1 MKKLTQLLKESQ
13 HLDYRR
19 MNVGEDEEG
28 QGMTKE
34 EKRAFVEAVAAY
46 RQLGEMI
53 SHKGNISEIHDSIKG
68 IVENANNL
76 TLKETGDWFDRVT
89 VQRHMKSMNE
99 SFKVFSN
106 TIKEVSTLQQRLES
120 SYDEIGE
127 VLGKYY
133 EIKEGNE
140 FGAERAKAI
149 ANGDDS
155 FEVDGK
161 SYKVTGVDAEDKK
174 NADEF
179 ANESM
184 KLTSLIKRNEEL
196 TGKQK
201 ELDVDSD
208 GDIEADD
215 LADLRAGK
223 KADESV
229 NEERDSNL
237 FYVLYQKKDGKF
249 SKPQAAGYKSREDAE
264 KFAKSLNNHSTMI
277 LDKTDWAGV
286 RGVKVTNESV
296 NEAKVFVHNEKTGE
310 KYEVLSGKG
319 KGDLLIAMK
328 ALEKSAPSH
337 MKYSIKESVNEG
349 VSSTDMDK
357 IKGAVEA
364 ASSFMSVGSELKK
377 LGMKYTFATEPLPI
391 YIIQPTPNNKVAI
404 VNKKYASKPDFVVGD
419 IAVGIMEGKLNEE
432 EIKWNAVENAIIN
445 FLKMNTKILDKR
457 VQAKDTDGVKG
468 GLKSIINGLVNAQR
482 NLKLES
488 VNEGVK
494 LSLVDPNTNKFIKT
508 LSLDRTYREAEK
520 EVETLNRRLSP
531 SEKTKG
537 LYWKVTSI
545 GESVNEAGY
554 TVKAENPYQF
564 VNGAY
569 AVLSAYLRDEELGPK
584 GKRELQDIIKSLEYM
599 RKYFYFKL
607 TESLNEEIA
616 VGKMVKV
623 DNPHWESALGKKG
636 PFKRKVK
643 MIDGDNVFFTD
654 GSNSSM
660 KYVKES
666 VESVNEAKFKVLA
679 SFGGY
684 DLIEAPTE
692 KDMIISKNGKKVGK
706 LTKTSKYLKDDIKS
720 FINMVKSDKLG
731 ESVNEEKY
739 TVIDPMGN
747 QKGVGP
753 KIQAISMAKRLG
765 GEKTGHFVVANT
777 NALKARRALE
787 KFKGDFK
794 NPKLKDMMMNLYY
807 ESVNERIV
815 KEKVK

>member
-1 MKKLTQLLKESQ
+1 MKKLSQLLKESQ
-13 HLDYRR
+13 DLDYRR
-19 MNVGEDEEG
+19 MNVGEEEG

-149 ANGDDS
+149 AAGEDS

-161 SYKVTGVDAEDKK
+161 SYKVSGVDAEDKK
-174 NADEF
+174 NAEEF

-229 NEERDSNL
+229 NEI
-237 FYVLYQKKDGKF
+237 KKGSIVMPYAMDKYGEFIVDKVFKNKSGETSYTGKF
-249 SKPQAAGYKSREDAE
+249 KKSGESRE
-264 KFAKSLNNHSTMI
+264 FILHSK
-277 LDKTDWAGV
+277 DKV
-286 RGVKVTNESV
+286 V
-296 NEAKVFVHNEKTGE
+296 
-310 KYEVLSGKG
+310 
-319 KGDLLIAMK
+319 
-328 ALEKSAPSH
+328 
-337 MKYSIKESVNEG
+337 KESVNEG
-349 VSSTDMDK
+349 VSPADMDK
-357 IKGAVEA
+357 IKGAVES
-364 ASSFMSVGSELKK
+364 ASSFMSVGGELKK

-404 VNKKYASKPDFVVGD
+404 VNKKYATKPDFVVGD

-432 EIKWNAVENAIIN
+432 EIKWDAVQNAIIN

-457 VQAKDTDGVKG
+457 VQAKDTNGVKG
-468 GLKSIINGLVNAQR
+468 GLKSIISGLVNAQR

-488 VNEGVK
+488 VNEGVRI
-494 LSLVDPNTNKFIKT
+494 SLFDPNKNKILKS
-508 LSLDRTYREAEK
+508 LSVDRNYKEAEK
-520 EVETLNRRLSP
+520 EVETLNKRLSA
-531 SEKTKG
+531 SEKNKG
-537 LYWKVTSI
+537 YYWKITTI
-545 GESVNEAGY
+545 GESVNEASYVSGY
-554 TVKAENPYQF
+554 TVKAKTPYEF

-599 RKYFYFKL
+599 RKYFFFKL
-607 TESLNEEIA
+607 S
-616 VGKMVKV
+616 
-623 DNPHWESALGKKG
+623 
-636 PFKRKVK
+636 
-643 MIDGDNVFFTD
+643 
-654 GSNSSM
+654 
-660 KYVKES
+660 
-666 VESVNEAKFKVLA
+666 ESVNEGKFKVD
-679 SFGGY
+679 
-684 DLIEAPTE
+684 DLVYNKRTKTVGIVRMGDDKYGEVKTDADGNVDVDELEIYNPIKNKQHQNAKAAPSTVKE
-692 KDMIISKNGKKVGK
+692 VDKRGLFNPFKMEVVNELKKLPSGNFSIKVGYPTFADYEK
-706 LTKTSKYLKDDIKS
+706 KAKTGDTILRYDKRGGMIKTFVNGSELDKNAEKYLDKVNGIIGGVVFLTKKGMKGVAQVPDYEKKDIGVLVLESK
-720 FINMVKSDKLG
+720 
-731 ESVNEEKY
+731 SVNEEKY

-794 NPKLKDMMMNLYY
+794 NP
-807 ESVNERIV
+807 
-815 KEKVK
+815 

>member
-149 ANGDDS
+149 AAGDDS

-229 NEERDSNL
+229 NE
-237 FYVLYQKKDGKF
+237 
-249 SKPQAAGYKSREDAE
+249 
-264 KFAKSLNNHSTMI
+264 
-277 LDKTDWAGV
+277 
-286 RGVKVTNESV
+286 
-296 NEAKVFVHNEKTGE
+296 AKVFVHNEKTGE

-337 MKYSIKESVNEG
+337 MKYSMKESVNEG

-488 VNEGVK
+488 VNE
-494 LSLVDPNTNKFIKT
+494 
-508 LSLDRTYREAEK
+508 A
-520 EVETLNRRLSP
+520 
-531 SEKTKG
+531 
-537 LYWKVTSI
+537 
-545 GESVNEAGY
+545 AY

-599 RKYFYFKL
+599 RKYFYFKM
-607 TESLNEEIA
+607 S
-616 VGKMVKV
+616 
-623 DNPHWESALGKKG
+623 
-636 PFKRKVK
+636 
-643 MIDGDNVFFTD
+643 
-654 GSNSSM
+654 
-660 KYVKES
+660 
-666 VESVNEAKFKVLA
+666 ESVNEAKFKVLA

-706 LTKTSKYLKDDIKS
+706 LTKISKYLKDDIKS

>member
-149 ANGDDS
+149 AAGDDS

-223 KADESV
+223 KAD
-229 NEERDSNL
+229 
-237 FYVLYQKKDGKF
+237 
-249 SKPQAAGYKSREDAE
+249 
-264 KFAKSLNNHSTMI
+264 
-277 LDKTDWAGV
+277 
-286 RGVKVTNESV
+286 ESV

-488 VNEGVK
+488 VNE
-494 LSLVDPNTNKFIKT
+494 
-508 LSLDRTYREAEK
+508 
-520 EVETLNRRLSP
+520 
-531 SEKTKG
+531 
-537 LYWKVTSI
+537 
-545 GESVNEAGY
+545 AGY

-564 VNGAY
+564 VTGAY
-569 AVLSAYLRDEELGPK
+569 AVLGAYLRDEELGPK

-599 RKYFYFKL
+599 RKYFYFKM
-607 TESLNEEIA
+607 S
-616 VGKMVKV
+616 
-623 DNPHWESALGKKG
+623 
-636 PFKRKVK
+636 
-643 MIDGDNVFFTD
+643 
-654 GSNSSM
+654 
-660 KYVKES
+660 
-666 VESVNEAKFKVLA
+666 ESVNEAKFKVLA

-706 LTKTSKYLKDDIKS
+706 LTKISKYLKDDIKS

>member
-1 MKKLTQLLKESQ
+1 MKKLSQLLKESQ
-13 HLDYRR
+13 ELDYRR
-19 MNVGEDEEG
+19 MNVGEEEG

-53 SHKGNISEIHDSIKG
+53 SHKGNLAEIHESIKG
-68 IVENANNL
+68 IVESANNI

-99 SFKVFSN
+99 SFKVFSS
-106 TIKEVSTLQQRLES
+106 TLKEVSTLQQRLES
-120 SYDEIGE
+120 TYDEIGE

-149 ANGDDS
+149 SGGEDS

-174 NADEF
+174 NAEEF

-196 TGKQK
+196 TGRQK

-229 NEERDSNL
+229 NE
-237 FYVLYQKKDGKF
+237 
-249 SKPQAAGYKSREDAE
+249 
-264 KFAKSLNNHSTMI
+264 
-277 LDKTDWAGV
+277 
-286 RGVKVTNESV
+286 
-296 NEAKVFVHNEKTGE
+296 
-310 KYEVLSGKG
+310 
-319 KGDLLIAMK
+319 
-328 ALEKSAPSH
+328 
-337 MKYSIKESVNEG
+337 G
-349 VSSTDMDK
+349 VSPADMDK

-404 VNKKYASKPDFVVGD
+404 VNKKYATKPDFVVGD

-468 GLKSIINGLVNAQR
+468 GLKSIISGLTNAQR

-488 VNEGVK
+488 VNEASYV
-494 LSLVDPNTNKFIKT
+494 S
-508 LSLDRTYREAEK
+508 
-520 EVETLNRRLSP
+520 
-531 SEKTKG
+531 
-537 LYWKVTSI
+537 
-545 GESVNEAGY
+545 GY
-554 TVKAENPYQF
+554 TVKAKTPYEF

-569 AVLSAYLRDEELGPK
+569 AVLNAYLRDEELGPK
-584 GKRELQDIIKSLEYM
+584 
-599 RKYFYFKL
+599 
-607 TESLNEEIA
+607 
-616 VGKMVKV
+616 
-623 DNPHWESALGKKG
+623 
-636 PFKRKVK
+636 
-643 MIDGDNVFFTD
+643 
-654 GSNSSM
+654 
-660 KYVKES
+660 
-666 VESVNEAKFKVLA
+666 
-679 SFGGY
+679 
-684 DLIEAPTE
+684 
-692 KDMIISKNGKKVGK
+692 
-706 LTKTSKYLKDDIKS
+706 
-720 FINMVKSDKLG
+720 
-731 ESVNEEKY
+731 
-739 TVIDPMGN
+739 
-747 QKGVGP
+747 
-753 KIQAISMAKRLG
+753 
-765 GEKTGHFVVANT
+765 
-777 NALKARRALE
+777 
-787 KFKGDFK
+787 
-794 NPKLKDMMMNLYY
+794 
-807 ESVNERIV
+807 
-815 KEKVK
+815 

>member
-229 NEERDSNL
+229 NE
-237 FYVLYQKKDGKF
+237 
-249 SKPQAAGYKSREDAE
+249 
-264 KFAKSLNNHSTMI
+264 
-277 LDKTDWAGV
+277 
-286 RGVKVTNESV
+286 
-296 NEAKVFVHNEKTGE
+296 AKVFVHNEKTGE

-432 EIKWNAVENAIIN
+432 EIKWRAVENAIIN

-488 VNEGVK
+488 VNE
-494 LSLVDPNTNKFIKT
+494 
-508 LSLDRTYREAEK
+508 
-520 EVETLNRRLSP
+520 
-531 SEKTKG
+531 
-537 LYWKVTSI
+537 
-545 GESVNEAGY
+545 
-554 TVKAENPYQF
+554 
-564 VNGAY
+564 
-569 AVLSAYLRDEELGPK
+569 
-584 GKRELQDIIKSLEYM
+584 
-599 RKYFYFKL
+599 
-607 TESLNEEIA
+607 
-616 VGKMVKV
+616 
-623 DNPHWESALGKKG
+623 
-636 PFKRKVK
+636 
-643 MIDGDNVFFTD
+643 
-654 GSNSSM
+654 
-660 KYVKES
+660 
-666 VESVNEAKFKVLA
+666 
-679 SFGGY
+679 
-684 DLIEAPTE
+684 
-692 KDMIISKNGKKVGK
+692 
-706 LTKTSKYLKDDIKS
+706 
-720 FINMVKSDKLG
+720 
-731 ESVNEEKY
+731 
-739 TVIDPMGN
+739 
-747 QKGVGP
+747 
-753 KIQAISMAKRLG
+753 
-765 GEKTGHFVVANT
+765 
-777 NALKARRALE
+777 
-787 KFKGDFK
+787 
-794 NPKLKDMMMNLYY
+794 
-807 ESVNERIV
+807 RIV
-815 KEKVK
+815 KEKVKWTTLKFYKTYQLSFLKWLRKTYHKLKSYPQVLKED

>member
-13 HLDYRR
+13 ELDYRR
-19 MNVGEDEEG
+19 MNVGEEDG

-229 NEERDSNL
+229 NEE
-237 FYVLYQKKDGKF
+237 
-249 SKPQAAGYKSREDAE
+249 
-264 KFAKSLNNHSTMI
+264 
-277 LDKTDWAGV
+277 
-286 RGVKVTNESV
+286 
-296 NEAKVFVHNEKTGE
+296 
-310 KYEVLSGKG
+310 
-319 KGDLLIAMK
+319 
-328 ALEKSAPSH
+328 
-337 MKYSIKESVNEG
+337 
-349 VSSTDMDK
+349 
-357 IKGAVEA
+357 
-364 ASSFMSVGSELKK
+364 
-377 LGMKYTFATEPLPI
+377 
-391 YIIQPTPNNKVAI
+391 
-404 VNKKYASKPDFVVGD
+404 
-419 IAVGIMEGKLNEE
+419 
-432 EIKWNAVENAIIN
+432 EIRWNAVENAIIN

-457 VQAKDTDGVKG
+457 VKDRDTEGVKG
-468 GLKSIINGLVNAQR
+468 GLKSIISGLVNAQR
-482 NLKLES
+482 NLKL
-488 VNEGVK
+488 
-494 LSLVDPNTNKFIKT
+494 
-508 LSLDRTYREAEK
+508 
-520 EVETLNRRLSP
+520 
-531 SEKTKG
+531 
-537 LYWKVTSI
+537 
-545 GESVNEAGY
+545 ESVNEAGY

-569 AVLSAYLRDEELGPK
+569 AVLSAYLKDEELGPK
-584 GKRELQDIIKSLEYM
+584 GKRELQDIIKSLDYM
-599 RKYFYFKL
+599 RKYFYFKM
-607 TESLNEEIA
+607 S
-616 VGKMVKV
+616 
-623 DNPHWESALGKKG
+623 
-636 PFKRKVK
+636 
-643 MIDGDNVFFTD
+643 
-654 GSNSSM
+654 
-660 KYVKES
+660 
-666 VESVNEAKFKVLA
+666 ESVNEAKFKVLA

-706 LTKTSKYLKDDIKS
+706 LTKISKYLKDDIKS

>member
-599 RKYFYFKL
+599 RKYFYFKM
-607 TESLNEEIA
+607 S
-616 VGKMVKV
+616 
-623 DNPHWESALGKKG
+623 
-636 PFKRKVK
+636 
-643 MIDGDNVFFTD
+643 
-654 GSNSSM
+654 
-660 KYVKES
+660 
-666 VESVNEAKFKVLA
+666 ESVNEAKFKVLA